1 MLQLSFLVN
10 LFSILCV
17 NYSKICCKVFKILF
31 RVDVYGGH
39 DWIVDHLELVQ
50 TDLFLNLWNSSI
62 KSIAKSVQD
71 IETMFQFLT
80 EKHIET

>member
-1 MLQLSFLVN
+1 MLQLSFLEN

-39 DWIVDHLELVQ
+39 DWIVVHLELVQ
-50 TDLFLNLWNSSI
+50 TDLFLNLRDSSI